1 MKKKKEK
8 TNKKVSNL
16 VFNLSEN
23 KSFSFL
29 IIFGNRIEGWHLICI
44 IIILHVG
51 KNFNTCQK
59 FIFKVLIIVSEI
71 KFSFESQNGPA
82 TH

>member
-44 IIILHVG
+44 IIILHVER
-51 KNFNTCQK
+51 NFNTCQK
-59 FIFKVLIIVSEI
+59 FIKVLIIVSEI